1 MSAEMK
7 KTAFL
12 IDHVELT
19 PHFQRSIRIDTD
31 LNEDDVLNGYV
42 LQPTAKALLE
52 NLANSLLNSKQSAF
66 TWTGPYGGGKSSL
79 ALLLSSLVSPNKKA
93 RDKAR
98 SILGLSERSD
108 VWRAF
113 EGKWFFLPV
122 TGSREPIVD
131 LIYKA
136 ADEFLPNFP
145 KTRGRR
151 PKDVIAV
158 VDNYCREKRCK
169 VLLVIDEM
177 GKVLEHMARQGED
190 IYFFQELAERT
201 REKRHIVTIGIL
213 HQNFEQYAQRLSR
226 ELKDE
231 WTKVQGRY
239 VDLPLNSTNDETLG
253 LISRAIRANYA
264 HPVSEKIAKTVF
276 QSLKKRKPN
285 LSADVEQT
293 LSACWPLHPVVATIL
308 GPASRRRYGQN
319 ERSLFAFLSSV
330 EAKGLREFLEHTKF
344 SETATYGPAEYWD
357 YLNFNLSSAIQ
368 GSNDSRHW
376 SLMTDA
382 LERSNRFSLK
392 HQELVKSIAVI
403 ELFKDSSGLLAT
415 NEVLE
420 TLGIAPRD
428 EFPKLLRSLAQA
440 SIIVFRKHIDAWA
453 LYAGSDFDIESSLE
467 EAKADIGEPA
477 VEVLAKLIDPTPVI
491 AKQHYWNSGCL
502 RWFTK
507 QVLTMTRLRSRNA
520 VKVDEGAGG
529 VFVLV
534 LPDETTGTK
543 KFNETLQAES
553 RALLADSQF
562 RHVGIILGATSSEYA
577 ASIMQSVTELAALQ
591 LLLNSRAE
599 LDGDPVARQ
608 EVQGRIE
615 IAQITLE
622 GLLETAMIQASW
634 TYAGEEPL
642 PFDRNSGLGYIAS
655 RVAEAVYNQCPK
667 FDNELLNRQSLSS
680 SAVKARKELLYSM
693 LNSEQEENLGYKG
706 FSADA
711 GLYGSILKDRIHQRV
726 GEIHRFVCDSAKRSD
741 NLSRLWRATEDL
753 LSNASDGVSLAEIYE
768 TWEGRPFGLRRGIL
782 PVLFFAFY
790 LANRERYAIYSQSM
804 FVPNLNETHIDELLK
819 FPNEFFLKEVRL
831 TKAQSKLLTDLSK
844 SLTKNQATL
853 FETTPLDVARGL
865 VARILRLPAWARR
878 TTDLSAETLRIRAAL
893 LAAHDPNALLFHELP
908 RVLGTTDSDIILD
921 NVTKAINELE
931 SALEKRAR
939 KIINSLCN
947 ALDEVDENIKAI
959 QQRATSLKGL
969 SGDPELN
976 GFLLRLAE
984 FDKSYEQNLQLI
996 AAAAR
1001 KQIKDLTDADLK
1013 NAENQILAW
1022 CLEFKKLELLTV
1034 LSGRAKGKYMVN
1046 LGYGLSEHKKSTVLQ
1061 FDISAGSQKAA
1072 EEHAQKVLALLSK
1085 LDRNTQLATLAH
1097 TSELLAGEEK

>member
-1 MSAEMK
+1 MK
-7 KTAFL
+7 KTTFL
-12 IDHVELT
+12 INHVELT

-31 LNEDDVLNGYV
+31 LNEEDVLKGYV
-42 LQPTAKALLE
+42 LQPTAKTLLE

-79 ALLLSSLVSPNKKA
+79 ALLLSSLVSPNRKVK
-93 RDKAR
+93 DQAR
-98 SILGLSERSD
+98 SILSLNEGSD
-108 VWRAF
+108 IWRAF
-113 EGKWFFLPV
+113 EGKWFFLPI
-122 TGSREPIVD
+122 TGSREPIID

-151 PKDVIAV
+151 PKDVITV
-158 VDNYCREKRCK
+158 LDDYCREKRCK
-169 VLLVIDEM
+169 ILLVVDEM
-177 GKVLEHMARQGED
+177 GKVLEHMARHGED

-213 HQNFEQYAQRLSR
+213 HQNFEQYAQRLSK
-226 ELKDE
+226 ELRDE

-253 LISRAIRANYA
+253 LISRAIGANYA
-264 HPVSEKIAKTVF
+264 HPVSKKISKTVF
-276 QSLKKRKPN
+276 QSLRKRKPN
-285 LSADVEQT
+285 LSSNVEQT
-293 LSACWPLHPVVATIL
+293 LSACWPLHPIVAIIL

-344 SETATYGPAEYWD
+344 SETTAYGPSDYWD
-357 YLNFNLSSAIQ
+357 YLNVNLSSAIQ

-420 TLGIAPRD
+420 TIGIAPTEELSR
-428 EFPKLLRSLAQA
+428 LLQSLAQA

-467 EAKADIGEPA
+467 EAKAEIGEPA
-477 VEVLAKLIDPTPVI
+477 VDVLAKLIDPTPVV

-507 QVLTMTRLRSRNA
+507 QVITMTRLRSHN
-520 VKVDEGAGG
+520 VIKVDEGAGG

-534 LPDETTGTK
+534 LLDEATGTK
-543 KFNETLQAES
+543 KFSEKLRAEAKAFS
-553 RALLADSQF
+553 ADPQF
-562 RHVGIILGATSSEYA
+562 KHVGIILGATSLEYA
-577 ASIMQSVTELAALQ
+577 DAILQSVTELAALQ
-591 LLLNSRAE
+591 LLLTSRAE

-608 EVQGRIE
+608 EIQGRIE
-615 IAQITLE
+615 IAQVTLE
-622 GLLETAMIQASW
+622 GLLETAMIQADW

-655 RVAEAVYNQCPK
+655 RVAEAVYNFCPK
-667 FDNELLNRQSLSS
+667 FDNELLSRQSLSS

-726 GEIHRFVCDSAKRSD
+726 GDTHRFVCDNAKRSD
-741 NLSRLWRATEDL
+741 NLSRLWRTTEDL
-753 LSNASDGVSLAEIYE
+753 LSRASDGVSFAEIYD
-768 TWEGRPFGLRRGIL
+768 TWEGRPYGLRRGIL
-782 PVLFFAFY
+782 PVLLFAFY
-790 LANRERYAIYSQSM
+790 LANREKYAIYSQSM
-804 FVPNLNETHIDELLK
+804 FVPSLSETHIDEFLK
-819 FPNEFFLKEVRL
+819 FPDEFFLKEVRL
-831 TKAQSKLLTDLSK
+831 TDEQSRLLTSLSK
-844 SLTKNQATL
+844 SLTKSPTTL
-853 FETTPLDVARGL
+853 FGTTPLDIARGL

-878 TTDLSAETLRIRAAL
+878 TAELSADTLRIRAAL
-893 LAAHDPNALLFHELP
+893 LSAHDPNALLFHELP
-908 RVLGTTDSDIILD
+908 RVLGTVDSDVILANLTQTID
-921 NVTKAINELE
+921 ELE
-931 SALEKRAR
+931 SALEKRAKR
-939 KIINSLCN
+939 IINSLCN
-947 ALDEVDENIKAI
+947 ALEEPDENAKAI
-959 QQRATSLKGL
+959 QQRATLLKGL

-984 FDKSYEQNLQLI
+984 FDNSYEQNLLLV

-1001 KQIKDLTDADLK
+1001 KQVKDLTDADLK
-1013 NAENQILAW
+1013 NAENQILTW
-1022 CLEFKKLELLTV
+1022 CLEFKKLELLSV

-1046 LGYGLSEHKKSTVLQ
+1046 LGYGLSDRKKSTVLQ
-1061 FDISAGSQKAA
+1061 FDMSAESKRTA

-1097 TSELLAGEEK
+1097 TSQLLVGVEK